1 MRRDQSL
8 SFLPEIAFILLKGNE
23 EKGPG
28 ADLCT
33 LVRIPTQIFVETPSA
48 KVMSP
53 IPVSSK
59 SWWSWMLRPP

>member
-8 SFLPEIAFILLKGNE
+8 SFLLEIAFILLKENG

-33 LVRIPTQIFVETPSA
+33 LVRISAQICVETF
-48 KVMSP
+48 
-53 IPVSSK
+53 
-59 SWWSWMLRPP
+59 